1 MITAEEI
8 LELPAT
14 SRVVPAARVPLQV
27 GSNTSVS
34 VVIPAKNVAA
44 YIGETLASA
53 LAQAEVTEVIVVDDG
68 STDGTTAIVRA
79 IRDPRL
85 RLTTNG
91 ASGVSAARNL
101 GAQHA
106 SGQWLLFLDAD
117 DRLRPGAVAALLAAA
132 RGAPR
137 AVLVYGDYNTIDSE
151 GRQIGRRDLLKGR
164 RKPSGDVLARL
175 AAGNFIVNGGIA
187 LARAEAFRAIGG
199 FDVSLRYCED
209 WHCWCRLAAIGEFEF
224 APNLLLDYRL
234 HTANT
239 MNAAVRTPQDFF
251 PAIARVFDDGLIMA
265 RLPAGMAA
273 GLRKAAEVHLVTY
286 SAMQAVR
293 FGRYRQAFAYLG
305 MVGRRSLKSLPR
317 SAVRVAL
324 ACFGHLA
331 RRLGVRRDLRG
342 LIRFRLD
349 AERGE
354 QRAERDHHGMHRDDG
369 RRRFQQAGRA
379 HQRQRQPPEHLR
391 KHPHAAPPR
400 PARPWTAHDN

>member
-8 LELPAT
+8 LDLPAT

-106 SGQWLLFLDAD
+106 SGEWLLFLDAD

-151 GRQIGRRDLLKGR
+151 GRQIGRRGLLKGR

-187 LARAEAFRAIGG
+187 LARARGLPRHRRLRRVAQILRGLALLVPPRRDRRVRVRAK
-199 FDVSLRYCED
+199 
-209 WHCWCRLAAIGEFEF
+209 
-224 APNLLLDYRL
+224 LLLDYRL
-234 HTANT
+234 HT
-239 MNAAVRTPQDFF
+239 
-251 PAIARVFDDGLIMA
+251 
-265 RLPAGMAA
+265 
-273 GLRKAAEVHLVTY
+273 
-286 SAMQAVR
+286 
-293 FGRYRQAFAYLG
+293 RQHHERGGADADRISS
-305 MVGRRSLKSLPR
+305 RRS
-317 SAVRVAL
+317 
-324 ACFGHLA
+324 
-331 RRLGVRRDLRG
+331 RG
-342 LIRFRLD
+342 CSTM
-349 AERGE
+349 G
-354 QRAERDHHGMHRDDG
+354 
-369 RRRFQQAGRA
+369 
-379 HQRQRQPPEHLR
+379 
-391 KHPHAAPPR
+391 
-400 PARPWTAHDN
+400 